1 MDEEDSQLPRL
12 GRELAGAA
20 KLAGVAGIF
29 HSDELPAYGID
40 QNLVDSV
47 RSSLE
52 IEEND
57 AFVLCVAPEW
67 QADLALESVI
77 ERARK
82 AYHRIPKEVRNV
94 VIRKGAPEDGTTT
107 AMRPLPGGARMYP
120 ETDIPVVPLD
130 EDRWS
135 SISDE
140 LPLNRIQR
148 IERLSSYDISDNQIE
163 ALIGAELDDILVIA
177 IEGGP
182 CGTPGIPAKAMASAL
197 LDNTREEISES
208 TEFSAENIPM
218 PILTLSLHA
227 REEGIITLSLIHI

>member
-82 AYHRIPKEVRNV
+82 A
-94 VIRKGAPEDGTTT
+94 
-107 AMRPLPGGARMYP
+107 
-120 ETDIPVVPLD
+120 
-130 EDRWS
+130 
-135 SISDE
+135 
-140 LPLNRIQR
+140 
-148 IERLSSYDISDNQIE
+148 
-163 ALIGAELDDILVIA
+163 
-177 IEGGP
+177 
-182 CGTPGIPAKAMASAL
+182 
-197 LDNTREEISES
+197 
-208 TEFSAENIPM
+208 
-218 PILTLSLHA
+218 
-227 REEGIITLSLIHI
+227 